1 MSLQFRNRSE
11 AGQILARSLAQYRN
25 QPDVL
30 VLGLARGGVPV
41 ASEVARSLNAP
52 LDVFIARKL
61 GVPGHE
67 EFAMGAMASGGVAIL
82 NHNTVESLR
91 IPQTLIDLA
100 VEREGSELR
109 RRERL
114 YRANRPP
121 IDVTGCTV
129 ILVDDGIATGATMR
143 AAIGSLRQMKAKSIV
158 VATPVAAL
166 AAIWD
171 LRALVDRFVA
181 VVTPADFR
189 AVGEWYENF
198 WQVTDSE
205 VRELLKQESSAQKA
219 A

>member
-11 AGQILARSLAQYRN
+11 AGQILGRSLAQYRN

-67 EFAMGAMASGGVAIL
+67 EFAMGAIASGGVAIL

-109 RRERL
+109 RRER
-114 YRANRPP
+114 P
-121 IDVTGCTV
+121 
-129 ILVDDGIATGATMR
+129 
-143 AAIGSLRQMKAKSIV
+143 
-158 VATPVAAL
+158 L
-166 AAIWD
+166 A
-171 LRALVDRFVA
+171 
-181 VVTPADFR
+181 
-189 AVGEWYENF
+189 
-198 WQVTDSE
+198 
-205 VRELLKQESSAQKA
+205 
-219 A
+219 